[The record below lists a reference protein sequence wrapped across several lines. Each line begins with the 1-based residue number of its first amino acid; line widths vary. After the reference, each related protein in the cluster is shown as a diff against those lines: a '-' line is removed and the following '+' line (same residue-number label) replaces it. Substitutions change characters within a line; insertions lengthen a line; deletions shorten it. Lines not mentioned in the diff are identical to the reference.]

1 MSRKTFI
8 GYDLGDG
15 ESITDY
21 VTMDSGSAGGEFNIT
36 WTDMPMLGMQEGRAV
51 PTVYGYTKDGEIV
64 YFSSI
69 INKPSKVHKV
79 CVNFKRRPTDLIP
92 GLTDSRSKEL
102 EKIAENAIRSRRWPR
117 ESEFNSSAMINFRD
131 SVVTFTNAIFENH
144 SYVERVKSEVKA
156 NGCSEIVFCAGHP
169 TKWNKLDVMIY
180 ELIMRQSI
188 LGKGSYAGVSSKLEM
203 SAESRAAYLF
213 IKTPGAA
220 GKTGLGNNYLSRGDC
235 ALLIDVGSSTI
246 DVTAVTADSN
256 NFVYNHGNN
265 YLGVRCIDFMIRDLY
280 VKKLK
285 ADSES
290 YARYLDVVRNN
301 PEYPHSIVMAC
312 RDAKEN
318 LFRLKGTDDSVYIHG
333 IDNEEIY
340 MSEVENLIN
349 TQDVTSVLGEN
360 GFNIPSDVLASMR
373 GKSWRRLFQEFL
385 QDMKSELKRKNI
397 RIGRI
402 VITGGASWM
411 PVVKE
416 VVKGV
421 FSENRDDDVILDMD
435 PSRSISKGLALVG
448 PYREKSEMFREDV
461 KKFLD
466 TRLPEIIDK
475 NIPKL
480 AEKISPVISSI
491 IEGVVMSR
499 IREWRA
505 GSIMTINGMKSRI
518 ESDCSERNLRSVLE
532 NSAEYKKAMMN
543 WASDYVGKDVAD
555 ELGAL
560 CRKYKV
566 TGFTLEQLNVFSEVK
581 NLRFDVLP
589 PDIPGLESL
598 FTFAG
603 FIIGATTAIMLPT
616 IIIIVL
622 DIIAAISITLASL
635 IATILLAIPG
645 AGWTILLVAG
655 GMGVIYAAVRGAQA
669 AKEKLTNYLSGCDL
683 PLWVRK
689 KMTDDKTRSAL
700 TDSDMPGKIRSGIT
714 SSDTRRKISEDIS
727 RSLRDQVEKKTQ
739 EIQYAIESR

>member
-36 WTDMPMLGMQEGRAV
+36 WTDMPMLGMKEGRAV
-51 PTVYGYTKDGEIV
+51 PTVYGYTKEGEIV

-79 CVNFKRRPTDLIP
+79 CVNFKRRPTDLIL
-92 GLTDSRSKEL
+92 GLTDSKAEEL
-102 EKIAENAIRSRRWPR
+102 KKIAEDAIQSGIWPR
-117 ESEFNSSAMINFRD
+117 ASEFNSAAMINFRD

-144 SYVERVKSEVKA
+144 SYVERVSSEVKA
-156 NGCSEIVFCAGHP
+156 NRCSEIVFCAGHP
-169 TKWNKLDVMIY
+169 TKWNKLDVLIY

-213 IKTPGAA
+213 IKTPGAS
-220 GKTGLGNNYLSRGDC
+220 GKTGSGNNYLSKGDC

-280 VKKLK
+280 VSKLK

-318 LFRLKGTDDSVYIHG
+318 LFRLKGTDDSVVIHG
-333 IDNEEIY
+333 IESEDIY
-340 MSEVENLIN
+340 MREVEDLIN
-349 TQDVTSVLGEN
+349 NHDVTSVLRYD
-360 GFNIPSDVLASMR
+360 FNIPDDVLSSMR

-385 QDMKSELKRKNI
+385 QDMKSELKRENI

-402 VITGGASWM
+402 VITGGASHM

-416 VVKGV
+416 VVGGV
-421 FSENRDDDVILDMD
+421 FSENSENLLIDMD
-435 PSRSISKGLALVG
+435 PSRSISRGLALVG

-505 GSIMTINGMKSRI
+505 GSILTINGMKSRI
-518 ESDCSERNLRSVLE
+518 ESDCSEKNLRSVLE
-532 NSAEYKKAMMN
+532 GSAEYKKAMMS

-581 NLRFDVLP
+581 NLRFDVGIP
-589 PDIPGLESL
+589 EIPGLESL

-603 FIIGATTAIMLPT
+603 FIIGAITAIMLPT

-635 IATILLAIPG
+635 LATILLAIPG
-645 AGWTILLVAG
+645 AGWAILLVAG
-655 GMGVIYAAVRGAQA
+655 GIGVIYAAIKGAQA
-669 AKEKLTNYLSGCDL
+669 AKETLTNYLSGCDL
-683 PLWVRK
+683 PLWVRN
-689 KMTDDKTRSAL
+689 KMTDDKTRSAFK
-700 TDSDMPGKIRSGIT
+700 DSDMPGKIRSGIT